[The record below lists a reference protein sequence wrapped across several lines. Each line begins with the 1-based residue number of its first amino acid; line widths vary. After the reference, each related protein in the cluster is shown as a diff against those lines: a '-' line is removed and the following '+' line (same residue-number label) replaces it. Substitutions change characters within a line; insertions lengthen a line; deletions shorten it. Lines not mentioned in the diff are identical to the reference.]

1 MRLSIRRDCGVLV
14 VTIEE
19 IKAEALQL
27 TPEGRADLAREL
39 LASLDSMN
47 DAEVESLWLDEAE
60 RRLAQLDRG
69 EALADSADVVMA
81 RVRSRRG

>member
-1 MRLSIRRDCGVLV
+1 VLV

-19 IKAEALQL
+19 LKAEALQL

-39 LASLDSMN
+39 LASLDVLN
-47 DAEVESLWLDEAE
+47 DSEIERLWLEEAE

-69 EALADSADVVMA
+69 EATADPSDVVMA
-81 RVRSRRG
+81 RVRGRRG

>member
-1 MRLSIRRDCGVLV
+1 M
-14 VTIEE
+14 TIEE
-19 IKAEALQL
+19 LKAEALQL

-39 LASLDSMN
+39 LASLDVL
-47 DAEVESLWLDEAE
+47 DDREIERLWLDEAE

-69 EALADSADVVMA
+69 EAVADPSDVVMA